1 MSWHPLCE
9 EDNSPGL
16 LIIGR
21 ARDRGIPRSKGH
33 PSLVAEV
40 PSMVNDKHFQ
50 VGFLPSF
57 LPSQV
62 SGKALG
68 MGDSCQS
75 Y

>member
-1 MSWHPLCE
+1 MKKKI
-9 EDNSPGL
+9 L
-16 LIIGR
+16 LVSLSSAELEI
-21 ARDRGIPRSKGH
+21 GIPHSKGH

-68 MGDSCQS
+68 MGDSCHS